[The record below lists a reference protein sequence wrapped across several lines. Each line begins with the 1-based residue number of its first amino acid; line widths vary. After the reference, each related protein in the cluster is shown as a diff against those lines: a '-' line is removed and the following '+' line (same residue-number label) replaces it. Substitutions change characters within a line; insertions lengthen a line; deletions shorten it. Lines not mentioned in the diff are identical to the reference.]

1 MLSCRKPPI
10 SLRLRLLLTA
20 LTLPPAAST
29 AQDSTRLASRH
40 TEYTDSARA
49 VAKAGEISPVARADS
64 RPTKCRPVA
73 YRETATEHILRTR
86 ETRADSGP
94 RLDFPLSEVR
104 LHKRR
109 HEARLTRLVL
119 P

>member
-10 SLRLRLLLTA
+10 LHRLRLLPTA
-20 LTLPPAAST
+20 LTLPPAAAT
-29 AQDSTRLASRH
+29 AQDSTRLASGH
-40 TEYTDSARA
+40 TEYTDSASA
-49 VAKAGEISPVARADS
+49 VAKGCEISRVARADS

-73 YRETATEHILRTR
+73 YRESATEHILRTR
-86 ETRADSGP
+86 EMRADSGP
-94 RLDFPLSEVR
+94 RLDFPLSEVP

-109 HEARLTRLVL
+109 DDVRLTRFVL